1 MAMIDANGLAV
12 HVERIPARTT
22 AGTAPPPT
30 VVLIHGMLIDSLIS
44 YYFTLAPRF
53 AAAGLDVIMYDLR
66 GQGRSE
72 RPPAGY
78 RLEDHLDD
86 LEALLDRLD
95 PAGPVHLV
103 GNSYGG
109 TIAFGHAARHPGRV
123 ASVSMIESE
132 PATGAWSRK
141 MAANLARGA
150 EELARDGLF
159 EELAEK
165 HGKHV
170 TKRIRSAARLLHSTT
185 TVRDVPASRVLDEDG
200 IRSVDCPVLALYGA
214 ESELAVQ
221 AGWLRE
227 LLPQCCTV
235 VIPEQEHW
243 VLVGA
248 TELTG
253 DLILEWIRAHTPVP
267 AAGDVIR

>member
-12 HVERIPARTT
+12 HVERMPARTT

-30 VVLIHGMLIDSLIS
+30 VVLIHGMLIDSLVS
-44 YYFTLAPRF
+44 HYFTLAPRF

-66 GQGRSE
+66 GHGHSE
-72 RPPAGY
+72 RPPDGY

-86 LEALLDRLD
+86 LEALLDLLG
-95 PAGPVHLV
+95 PPGPVHLV

-109 TIAFGHAARHPGRV
+109 TIAFGYAARHPGRV
-123 ASVSMIESE
+123 ASVSLIESE

-159 EELAEK
+159 EELTER

-170 TKRIRSAARLLHSTT
+170 TKRIRSAARLLHTT
-185 TVRDVPASRVLDEDG
+185 TMARDVPASRVLDEDG
-200 IRSVDCPVLALYGA
+200 IRAVGCPVLALYGA
-214 ESELAVQ
+214 ESELAAQ
-221 AGWLRE
+221 EAWLGS
-227 LLPQCCTV
+227 LLPRCRTV
-235 VIPEQEHW
+235 VVPDQEHW

-253 DLILEWIRAHTPVP
+253 DLILDWIRTHTPAP
-267 AAGDVIR
+267 ATRDAIR

>member
-12 HVERIPARTT
+12 HVERMPARTT
-22 AGTAPPPT
+22 GTAPPPT
-30 VVLIHGMLIDSLIS
+30 VVLIHGMLIDSLVS

-53 AAAGLDVIMYDLR
+53 AAAGLDVVMYDLR
-66 GQGRSE
+66 GQGHSE
-72 RPPAGY
+72 RPPDGY

-95 PAGPVHLV
+95 PPGPVHLV

-132 PATGAWSRK
+132 PATAAWSRK
-141 MAANLARGA
+141 MADNLARGA

-159 EELAEK
+159 EELT
-165 HGKHV
+165 GKYGRLV
-170 TKRIRSAARLLHSTT
+170 TRRVRSAARLLHSTT
-185 TVRDVPASRVLDEDG
+185 TALDVPASRVLDEDA
-200 IRSVDCPVLALYGA
+200 IRAVGSPVLALYGA
-214 ESELAVQ
+214 ESELAAQ
-221 AGWLRE
+221 EGWLRS
-227 LLPQCCTV
+227 LLPNCRTV
-235 VIPEQEHW
+235 VVPDQEHW

-248 TELTG
+248 TDLAG

-267 AAGDVIR
+267 AAGEAGR

>member
-1 MAMIDANGLAV
+1 MAMIDANGVAL
-12 HVERIPARTT
+12 HVARIPARAA

-30 VVLIHGMLIDSLIS
+30 VVLVHGMLIDSLIS

-66 GQGRSE
+66 GQGLSA
-72 RPPAGY
+72 RPSDGY

-86 LEALLDRLD
+86 LEALLDRLA

-109 TIAFGHAARHPGRV
+109 TIAFGHAERHPGRV

-132 PATGAWSRK
+132 PATAAWSRK
-141 MAANLARGA
+141 MADNLARGA

-159 EELAEK
+159 AELTEQ

-170 TKRIRSAARLLHSTT
+170 TKRVRSAARLLHSTT
-185 TVRDVPASRVLDEDG
+185 TARDVPASRVLDDDA
-200 IRSVDCPVLALYGA
+200 IRAVDCPVLALYGA

-221 AGWLRE
+221 EGWLRS
-227 LLPQCCTV
+227 LLPQCRTV
-235 VIPEQEHW
+235 VIPGQEHW

-248 TELTG
+248 TEPTG
-253 DLILEWIRAHTPVP
+253 DLILDWIRAHTPAP
-267 AAGDVIR
+267 AAGDVSR

>member
-1 MAMIDANGLAV
+1 MAVIDASGLAL
-12 HVERIPARTT
+12 HVARIPART
-22 AGTAPPPT
+22 AGTAPPST
-30 VVLIHGMLIDSLIS
+30 VVLVHGMLVDSLIS

-66 GQGRSE
+66 GQGLSE
-72 RPPAGY
+72 RPSDGY

-132 PATGAWSRK
+132 PATGARSRK
-141 MAANLARGA
+141 MADNLTR
-150 EELARDGLF
+150 
-159 EELAEK
+159 
-165 HGKHV
+165 
-170 TKRIRSAARLLHSTT
+170 
-185 TVRDVPASRVLDEDG
+185 
-200 IRSVDCPVLALYGA
+200 GA
-214 ESELAVQ
+214 ESELAAQ
-221 AGWLRE
+221 EGRLRS
-227 LLPQCCTV
+227 LLPGCRTA
-235 VIPEQEHW
+235 VIPGQEHW

-253 DLILEWIRAHTPVP
+253 DLILDWIRAHTPGP
-267 AAGDVIR
+267 AAGDVSR